1 MSGCA
6 NRRGRS
12 FLSSALSSQLSAFSQ
27 TFTATYVNDAGTKF
41 LSLATR
47 SLSPWSRE
55 KASELAI
62 KAQYQVPNT
71 CLCSPLRWK
80 VFWLNA

>member
-47 SLSPWSRE
+47 SLSP
-55 KASELAI
+55 
-62 KAQYQVPNT
+62 
-71 CLCSPLRWK
+71 
-80 VFWLNA
+80 